1 MISERCS
8 CGASIK
14 TDEPNPAQL
23 VKDWRKNHAC
33 IHAELIEGGHAHAES
48 NTQITMGFQP
58 GEYPA
63 RITDPWE
70 E

>member
-14 TDEPNPAQL
+14 TDEPDSVKL
-23 VKDWRKNHAC
+23 VKDWRKHHAC
-33 IHAELIEGGHAHAES
+33 LETQSFEASHAHSQSE
-48 NTQITMGFQP
+48 TQIAMGFQP